1 MQQAHAIG
9 LRRGGRGG
17 LRFLDI
23 DLFGDEEEAIDVI
36 CGREGRIYTE
46 TNLPRGFGI
55 TVEIAD
61 EILMRLQARAAL
73 EGRSTCVRRY
83 GGNPALVFKA
93 EKRPENWVLW
103 GFSC

>member
-1 MQQAHAIG
+1 M
-9 LRRGGRGG
+9 
-17 LRFLDI
+17 RFLDI
-23 DLFGDEEEAIDVI
+23 DWFDDEETAIDVI

-55 TVEIAD
+55 TAEMTD
-61 EILMRLQARAAL
+61 EILQRLQARAAL
-73 EGRSTCVRRY
+73 EGRTTCVRPF